1 MGNADPG
8 SGTART
14 TVLGSLLAALVLVAG
29 CGDWQTADEQTMAD
43 VRAEEAP
50 DEESWDVS
58 FLVTQVPHDTA
69 ASQPRFAVEAGYMA
83 RYTRDDTT
91 YTLLRPREGD
101 ADGRVTVHLFD
112 DQGDSSA
119 VLRADRIVYFQDDG
133 RFLARGQ
140 VVVQTQDDVRLETET
155 LEWVERTRRVHTP
168 GFVRITTPAEQIR
181 GYRLDADE
189 DLDTYRLAEVTGRVE
204 VEEDA

>member
-1 MGNADPG
+1 MGRAVH
-8 SGTART
+8 GTETAKT
-14 TVLGSLLAALVLVAG
+14 TVIASLVVAILCIGG
-29 CGDWQTADEQTMAD
+29 CGEWQAANERTMAD
-43 VRAEEAP
+43 VRAEDAP

-83 RYTRDDTT
+83 RYARDDTT
-91 YTLLRPREGD
+91 YTLLRPRADD

-119 VLRADRIVYFQDDG
+119 VLRADRLVYYQDEG
-133 RFLARGQ
+133 RFLARGR
-140 VVVQTQDDVRLETET
+140 VVVQTPDEERLETET
-155 LEWVERTRRVHTP
+155 LEWVERTRRIHTP
-168 GFVRITTPAEQIR
+168 GFVRITTPAEQIQ

-189 DLDTYRLAEVTGRVE
+189 DLDTYRLAEITGRVQ